1 MYQITKHIAK
11 VLGERIFTAL
21 LTVTNENGLIRICNL
36 VATKAHSQFEHP
48 LKQMQQSLELYGHSP
63 VQLFFTDNLADKA
76 FLESSFPSLLQD
88 VIPVEKYGDLEPFK
102 VPPEVQ
108 ICVRREETA
117 INAALAT
124 ILDHLPLGETDP
136 DVVVGF
142 DCEWNVEISEHGR
155 VEQGK
160 IAVIQIAYADRVL
173 ILQVCKLNDRLD
185 GLGANV

>member
-1 MYQITKHIAK
+1 LYQITKHIAK

-48 LKQMQQSLELYGHSP
+48 LKQMRQSLELYGHSP

-102 VPPEVQ
+102 IPPDVQ
-108 ICVRREETA
+108 ICVRSEETA
-117 INAALAT
+117 INTALAT
-124 ILDHLPLGETDP
+124 ILNHLPLGETDSN
-136 DVVVGF
+136 VVIGF
-142 DCEWNVEISEHGR
+142 DCEWNIDISEHGR
-155 VEQGK
+155 VERGE

-173 ILQVCKLNDRLD
+173 ILQVCELK
-185 GLGANV
+185 